1 MRRLNS
7 SFQPTIYF
15 LFVLTLLEQIKHI
28 ITIIFMIDTYFPLLF
43 FFLVKLLY
51 RKFIIYFF
59 HIAYIIYR
67 ELVFLIT
74 SEN

>member
-1 MRRLNS
+1 
-7 SFQPTIYF
+7 
-15 LFVLTLLEQIKHI
+15 
-28 ITIIFMIDTYFPLLF
+28 MIDTYFPLLF

-51 RKFIIYFF
+51 SKFIIYFF

-67 ELVFLIT
+67 ELVFLIA